1 MKSTEYNSKVKA
13 ASDAELEKM
22 LAAERKNLF
31 TLRQQKAFR
40 QLDNVHAIPEAKKN
54 IARILTEMRDREIK
68 G

>member
-13 ASDAELEKM
+13 ANDEELVKM
-22 LAAERKNLF
+22 LSDERKNLF

-54 IARILTEMRDREIK
+54 IARILTEMRERGIK